1 MRQALGAV
9 ALWLAGCGGASPQAT
24 ATSGPEA
31 ADGSGGEHA
40 ARSEPE
46 TRPIAG
52 RAPTASERRT
62 IGPFVETAER
72 VRGLRFL
79 REVPV
84 RVQTGAE
91 ITDFVRGTMEP
102 EPLERA
108 RRFYV
113 ALGMLPPDLDVETM
127 LLSVMGEQ
135 IVGYYDPERDTMVV
149 RDDILAG
156 LGRRGGGPTEEAESA
171 AVLVHEYVH
180 ALQDQHLGLSALL
193 ERERSIDEDNALASV
208 VEGDATL
215 AMIGTLTD
223 AAGVPLR
230 ALTSDPSRLGALLDA
245 GLGSPRGEALA
256 SAPPIVRVPLLSRY
270 FDGLMMCATVHG
282 AAGWSGVDGL
292 HRAVPTTTEQVLHPE
307 RLARGEGG
315 EPVTLP
321 AMPELEAAGW
331 TVLDEDTLG
340 ELELSVFL
348 GRGADRDRA
357 AGEGWG
363 GDRVRVYVRGE
374 AQAAVWFTSWDDEA
388 EAVEAEQ
395 AMRRTPRAAER
406 VRRAGRGVLFVA
418 GLDDALAAIVE
429 SAFIGWSASLPPR

>member
-1 MRQALGAV
+1 VGAGDERS
-9 ALWLAGCGGASPQAT
+9 AHD
-24 ATSGPEA
+24 A
-31 ADGSGGEHA
+31 A
-40 ARSEPE
+40 
-46 TRPIAG
+46 PIAG
-52 RAPTASERRT
+52 RAPSASERRV
-62 IGPFVETAER
+62 IRPFVETAER

-84 RVQTGAE
+84 RVQTAAE

-127 LLSVMGEQ
+127 LLAVMGEQ

-149 RDDILAG
+149 RDDILGG
-156 LGRRGGGPTEEAESA
+156 LGRGAGDEAEEAESA

-193 ERERSIDEDNALASV
+193 EAERSIDEDNALASV

-230 ALTSDPSRLGALLDA
+230 ALTSDPARLRALLDA

-256 SAPPIVRVPLLSRY
+256 DAPPIVRVPLLSRY
-270 FDGLMMCATVHG
+270 FDGLLLCATVHG
-282 AAGWSGVDGL
+282 ASAWSGVDDL
-292 HRAVPTTTEQVLHPE
+292 YRSVPATTEQVLHPE
-307 RLARGEGG
+307 RLLRGERA
-315 EPVTLP
+315 EPIVLP

-374 AQAAVWFTSWDDEA
+374 EQAAVWFTSWDDDAEAIEA
-388 EAVEAEQ
+388 ER
-395 AMRRTPRAAER
+395 AMRRAPRDGER
-406 VRRAGRGVLFVA
+406 VRRQGRGVLFVA
-418 GLDDALAAIVE
+418 GLEDGLAALVE
-429 SAFIGWSASLPPR
+429 AAFTGWSASLPAR

>member
-1 MRQALGAV
+1 MRPAIAAV
-9 ALWLAGCGGASPQAT
+9 AMALAGCGGAA
-24 ATSGPEA
+24 GEA
-31 ADGSGGEHA
+31 RIDLP
-40 ARSEPE
+40 RSEEAGDERTAPAE
-46 TRPIAG
+46 RARAPIAG
-52 RAPTASERRT
+52 RAPSSGERRA
-62 IGPFVETAER
+62 IRPFVETAER

-91 ITDFVRGTMEP
+91 ITDFVRATMEP

-127 LLSVMGEQ
+127 LLAVMGEQ

-156 LGRRGGGPTEEAESA
+156 LARRGDDPSEEAESA

-193 ERERSIDEDNALASV
+193 EGERSIDEDNALASV
-208 VEGDATL
+208 IEGDATL

-230 ALTSDPSRLGALLDA
+230 ALTADPARLGALLEA

-256 SAPPIVRVPLLSRY
+256 EAPPIVRVPLLSRY
-270 FDGLMMCATVHG
+270 FDGLRLCATIHG
-282 AAGWSGVDGL
+282 ASGWSGVDAL
-292 HRAVPTTTEQVLHPE
+292 HRGLPTTTEQVLHPE
-307 RLARGEGG
+307 RLARGERG
-315 EPVTLP
+315 EPIALP

-331 TVLDEDTLG
+331 AVLDEDTLG

-348 GRGADRDRA
+348 GRGTDRDRA
-357 AGEGWG
+357 GGEGWG

-374 AQAAVWFTSWDDEA
+374 EQAAVWFTSWDDEA
-388 EAVEAEQ
+388 EALEAEQ
-395 AMRRTPRAAER
+395 AMRRSPRAGER
-406 VRRAGRGVLFVA
+406 VSRAGRGVLFVA
-418 GLDDALAAIVE
+418 GLDAPLAAIVE
-429 SAFIGWSASLPPR
+429 AAFAGWAAGLAPR